1 VFDFFASGTSDG
13 GGGGSRGFNGVVLP
27 WESRLPVG
35 GCQHTSSN
43 DATYVVTK
51 LFLYTYFPSQIPY
64 RLSLGVKEVSTLR
77 IKVKII
83 FVLKKNIKKL
93 ELFKP

>member
-13 GGGGSRGFNGVVLP
+13 GASRGFKGVVLP

-64 RLSLGVKEVSTLR
+64 RLSLGVKEVSPLR
-77 IKVKII
+77 LKSFLFLRNYIKIYNDLDPC
-83 FVLKKNIKKL
+83 F
-93 ELFKP
+93 